1 MKIAESESKRF
12 QLPNEKNEDNE
23 MVLTAHAVKRCRQR
37 GIPESI
43 ASLILQIGDTFDA
56 KHGRSIVMARTTQ
69 SKTELR
75 NEIQRL
81 GLKQRKGWE
90 SAYVVVDRENVIVT
104 AGHRTKNI
112 KTNI

>member
-1 MKIAESESKRF
+1 
-12 QLPNEKNEDNE
+12 
-23 MVLTAHAVKRCRQR
+23 MVLTAHAAMRCQQR

-69 SKTELR
+69 SKAELHDA
-75 NEIQRL
+75 IQRL
-81 GLKQRKGWE
+81 GLKQKKGWE
-90 SAYVVVDRENVIVT
+90 SAYVVVDQKNVIVT
-104 AGHRTKNI
+104 AGHRTKKI